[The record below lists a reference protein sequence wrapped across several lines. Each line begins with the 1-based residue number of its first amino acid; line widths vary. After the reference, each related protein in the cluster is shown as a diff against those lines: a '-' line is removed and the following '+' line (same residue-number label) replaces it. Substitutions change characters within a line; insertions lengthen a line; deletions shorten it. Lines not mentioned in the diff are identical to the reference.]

1 MEITGAHVLGEVM
14 HVARHSRELMLIGKK
29 KKEKYRRKTS
39 MKWVEDKGYPRRSGR
54 VNREIKEKSEQTKS
68 GEIIGNE
75 LPALGAIHAEEKCHI

>member
-1 MEITGAHVLGEVM
+1 
-14 HVARHSRELMLIGKK
+14 
-29 KKEKYRRKTS
+29 